1 MKAKFCVLAVS
12 LKMSTNSIL
21 LATFVAFNFIFVF
34 FLLLSI
40 LWILSFFIYSTIA
53 FLSFFSLIRCG
64 NIFCSDCLSFE
75 MKLSIEAK
83 PDPYGVTCKV
93 CQTCFED
100 KRTGFFFLFLSYYFF
115 SFFSF
120 FSFSLFLF
128 LSLFLSFSH
137 SFSLSLFFLTPN
149 QRKKR
154 QKCNCRVNK
163 ERQNPQNRKKK
174 KKKRKKKKEK
184 TTKKIKDKR

>member
-1 MKAKFCVLAVS
+1 MFSIHKTKRL
-12 LKMSTNSIL
+12 STREI
-21 LATFVAFNFIFVF
+21 VAFKHLGVRLFKVLLCFCF
-34 FLLLSI
+34 CFLLLSI

-137 SFSLSLFFLTPN
+137 SFSLSLFFLTP
-149 QRKKR
+149 
-154 QKCNCRVNK
+154 
-163 ERQNPQNRKKK
+163 KKK
-174 KKKRKKKKEK
+174 KKKR
-184 TTKKIKDKR
+184 